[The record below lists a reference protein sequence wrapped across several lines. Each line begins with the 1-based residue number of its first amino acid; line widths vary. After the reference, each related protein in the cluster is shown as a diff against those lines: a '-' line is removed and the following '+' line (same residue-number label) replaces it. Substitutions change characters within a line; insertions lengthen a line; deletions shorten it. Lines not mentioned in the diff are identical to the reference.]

1 MSLDQTVA
9 IFVPLVEGLAKVIL
23 HLLSGEVAHHEGQR
37 SLTEFG
43 ISSEVL
49 ELCDRVHRNL
59 LVELG
64 LDLLLDPLVLDGVL
78 G

>member
-1 MSLDQTVA
+1 
-9 IFVPLVEGLAKVIL
+9 
-23 HLLSGEVAHHEGQR
+23 
-37 SLTEFG
+37 LTEFG